1 MSNQQGDKSFLN
13 ILNEVRETTTN
24 VSRSKVD
31 VILSELD
38 NTNKDM
44 KNELITALSDN
55 SYSSSNIAKVL
66 KTFGYSISD
75 SSIKRWRQI
84 NNG

>member
-1 MSNQQGDKSFLN
+1 MSNKQGDKSFLN

-31 VILSELD
+31 VILSELE

-44 KNELITALSDN
+44 KNDLITALSDN

>member
-31 VILSELD
+31 VILSELE

-44 KNELITALSDN
+44 KNDLITALSDN

>member
-13 ILNEVRETTTN
+13 VLNEVRETTTN

-31 VILSELD
+31 VILSELE

-44 KNELITALSDN
+44 KNDLITALSDN